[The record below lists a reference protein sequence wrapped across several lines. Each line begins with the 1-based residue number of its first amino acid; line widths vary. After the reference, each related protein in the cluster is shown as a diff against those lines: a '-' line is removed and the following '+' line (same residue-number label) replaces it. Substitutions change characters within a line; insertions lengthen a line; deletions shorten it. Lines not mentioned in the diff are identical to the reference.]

1 VQIPAVLFS
10 MKPVSSFLLLYMLL
24 LLTGSLLHAQK
35 PLTEL
40 YYSGNY
46 QEVLEASADLIS
58 SGDTTLTTYY
68 LKALAE
74 AQLGMTPQAIG
85 TLQQALAYHPGDI
98 KLSRILAGQYFDAG
112 DYVKS
117 AGGYRE
123 LIQQDSSDISS
134 WLKLAEIESFRQN
147 YNQAVEALNRV
158 LVLDSMNLTSLM
170 MMGDILNRNNSDG
183 AVVFYKR
190 AVRLYPENQKAAYAL
205 GNWYIQSKK
214 AEEAIPICESMLVLD
229 TGSIRFAKLLGY
241 AYYKSGKPR
250 SAIRYLDYAT
260 QLGDSTAFTF
270 KFKGI
275 AHYLESN
282 FGAAIGALE
291 YAVQKD
297 SMDAEVHFFLGA
309 SLGTIA
315 EMQEAMRHLDKALE
329 LMKPDPSVV
338 SRIYSE
344 QGNIKRLEMEYHEAY
359 SLYEKAWDSDSTNTL
374 ALYYMAS
381 ILDNSLHLS
390 KEALTDYERFIE
402 ALDRLPREDE
412 SRQELSIR
420 AIVEDRIV
428 DLKEELFFRD
438 E

>member
-1 VQIPAVLFS
+1 
-10 MKPVSSFLLLYMLL
+10 MKPVPSFLLLLVLL
-24 LLTGSLLHAQK
+24 LPCGLHLHAQE
-35 PLTEL
+35 PLTEV

-46 QEVLEASADLIS
+46 QEVIEASADLIS

-74 AQLGMTPQAIG
+74 AQLGLTPQAIG
-85 TLQQALAYHPGDI
+85 TIQQAFVYHPGDI
-98 KLSRILAGQYFDAG
+98 KLRRMLAGQYFEAG
-112 DYVKS
+112 DYLKS
-117 AGGYRE
+117 ASGYRE
-123 LIQQDSSDISS
+123 LIQQDSTDLSS
-134 WLKLAEIESFRQN
+134 WLKLAEIESFRQH
-147 YNQAVEALNRV
+147 YEQAVEALNRV
-158 LVLDSMNLTSLM
+158 LALDSMNLASLM
-170 MMGDILNRNNSDG
+170 MMGDILNRNNSD
-183 AVVFYKR
+183 AAHVFYER
-190 AVRLYPENQKAAYAL
+190 AFRLYPENQKAAYAL
-205 GNWYIQSKK
+205 GNWYIQSK
-214 AEEAIPICESMLVLD
+214 EPERAIPVCESMLVLD
-229 TGSIRFAKLLGY
+229 TTSIRFAKLLGY
-241 AYYKSGKPR
+241 AFYKSGKPG
-250 SAIRYLDYAT
+250 SAIPYFDYAI

-275 AHYLESN
+275 SHYLGSN

-291 YAVQKD
+291 QAVVKD

-315 EMQEAMRHLDKALE
+315 EMQEAMSHLDKALE
-329 LMKPDPSVV
+329 LMHPDPAVI

-359 SLYEKAWDSDSTNTL
+359 SLYEKAWESDTTNAL

-390 KEALTDYERFIE
+390 KEALADYERFID
-402 ALDRLPREDE
+402 ALDRLPAEKE
-412 SRQELSIR
+412 SNQELSIR

>member
-1 VQIPAVLFS
+1 
-10 MKPVSSFLLLYMLL
+10 MKPVPSFLPLFILLFPFGL
-24 LLTGSLLHAQK
+24 LLHAQK

-46 QEVLEASADLIS
+46 REVIEVSGDLIG
-58 SGDTTLTTYY
+58 SGDTALTTYY

-74 AQLGMTPQAIG
+74 AQLGLTPEAIG
-85 TLQQALAYHPGDI
+85 TLQQALVVHPGDI

-117 AGGYRE
+117 ARGYRE
-123 LIQQDSSDISS
+123 LIQQDSTDLSS
-134 WLKLAEIESFRQN
+134 WLKLAEIESFRQD
-147 YNQAVEALNRV
+147 YKQAVENLNRV

-170 MMGDILNRNNSDG
+170 MMGDILNRNNNSG
-183 AVVFYKR
+183 AVVYYER
-190 AVRLYPENQKAAYAL
+190 AFRLYPENQKVAFAL
-205 GNWYIQSKK
+205 GNFYIQSN
-214 AEEAIPICESMLVLD
+214 EAWRTIPICDSMLVLD
-229 TGSIRFAKLLGY
+229 TTSIKFVKLLGY
-241 AYYKSGKPR
+241 AYYKTGKPTP
-250 SAIRYLDYAT
+250 AVRYLEYAN

-275 AHYLESN
+275 SHYLRSD
-282 FGAAIGALE
+282 FGAAIAALE
-291 YAVQKD
+291 QAVVKD
-297 SMDAEVHFFLGA
+297 SMDAEIHFFLGA

-344 QGNIKRLEMEYHEAY
+344 QGNIKRLEMEYKEAY
-359 SLYEKAWDSDSTNTL
+359 TLYEKAWESDSTNAL

-390 KEALTDYERFIE
+390 KEALADYERFIE
-402 ALDRLPREDE
+402 ALDRLPREKE
-412 SRQELSIR
+412 SNQDLSIR